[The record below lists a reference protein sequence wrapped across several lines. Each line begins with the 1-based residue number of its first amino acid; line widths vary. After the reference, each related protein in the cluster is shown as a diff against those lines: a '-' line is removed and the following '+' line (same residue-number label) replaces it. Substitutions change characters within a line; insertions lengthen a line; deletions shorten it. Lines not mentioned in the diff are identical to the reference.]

1 MNTHIVLKVGHQAAL
16 AIIPIN
22 KIIIAD
28 LSLALIG
35 PIRRLHMMVKGG
47 AQHFDMTL
55 LGHKIDKDKA
65 ETEDA
70 KNVVD
75 VISKVLAYAE
85 FLGHDHV
92 SVNAVENLMGY
103 VEACE
108 RRLASQYNTM
118 TANMAQGILSSIHE
132 AYEAEQERLQ
142 IVKKFIVG
150 GITEPEIFW

>member
-55 LGHKIDKDKA
+55 LGHKIDADKA

-70 KNVVD
+70 RKVVE

-92 SVNAVENLMGY
+92 GVYAVENLMGY
-103 VEACE
+103 VEATE
-108 RRLASQYNTM
+108 RRLASQYNTI
-118 TANMAQGILSSIHE
+118 TANMSQGILSSIHD
-132 AYEAEQERLQ
+132 AYETEHARLQ
-142 IVKKFIVG
+142 VVKAFVVG

>member
-55 LGHKIDKDKA
+55 LGHKIDADKA
-65 ETEDA
+65 ETDDA
-70 KNVVD
+70 RNVVNT
-75 VISKVLAYAE
+75 ISKVLAYAE
-85 FLGHDHV
+85 FIGHDHV
-92 SVNAVENLMGY
+92 SVNAVDNLMGY
-103 VEACE
+103 VEAVE
-108 RRLASQYNTM
+108 RRLASHYNTV
-118 TANMAQGILSSIHE
+118 TANFAQGILSSIHD
-132 AYEAEQERLQ
+132 AYEAEHARLQ
-142 IVKKFIVG
+142 TVKAFIVG
-150 GITEPEIFW
+150 GVTEPEIFW